1 MIFAWHT
8 NSKSFTVLKH
18 SSKIIFIEHPLLLP
32 EGINLLNK
40 QSLPRYKE
48 GSDMIHQEI
57 LRLSY
62 SLNINM
68 FLLYTMKAVI
78 IYIVYNIETLGGV
91 SRELLKDKMEVLMG
105 RKKF

>member
-1 MIFAWHT
+1 
-8 NSKSFTVLKH
+8 
-18 SSKIIFIEHPLLLP
+18 
-32 EGINLLNK
+32 
-40 QSLPRYKE
+40 
-48 GSDMIHQEI
+48 
-57 LRLSY
+57 
-62 SLNINM
+62 M

>member
-1 MIFAWHT
+1 
-8 NSKSFTVLKH
+8 
-18 SSKIIFIEHPLLLP
+18 
-32 EGINLLNK
+32 
-40 QSLPRYKE
+40 
-48 GSDMIHQEI
+48 MIHQEI